1 MKKGFIC
8 LEEGDIQDLKFCH
21 DIINQ
26 TVSLANNAHN
36 VFGTVKQGDP
46 ILDELVVTIFALMKP
61 GSRLATLQQLFLK
74 RK

>member
-36 VFGTVKQGDP
+36 VFGTV
-46 ILDELVVTIFALMKP
+46 E
-61 GSRLATLQQLFLK
+61 
-74 RK
+74 